1 MQCTLCKVFPAVT
14 AAVKLYM
21 DSSISFSE
29 REQQDGGGIKV
40 IAYKSCSELSLLLQY
55 KTYLQGVPHLHGF
68 HYRGS

>member
-1 MQCTLCKVFPAVT
+1 MVFPAVT

-40 IAYKSCSELSLLLQY
+40 IAYKPCSEQNIHIHSSQ
-55 KTYLQGVPHLHGF
+55 QRVVI
-68 HYRGS
+68 